1 MRTIS
6 WSEAG
11 GGSIH
16 LLDQTKLPLSVEEL
30 VITKPAEL
38 VAAIQ
43 RLSVRGAPALGVAGA
58 LGVALILRNSEREGW
73 SAEDTERQI
82 LTLKNAR
89 PTAVNLAW
97 GVNEVTPLVANGS
110 SEVLRRA
117 LEIAAEDG
125 ASCRA
130 MGNLGAEFLIKKLG
144 NRKLRILTH
153 CNTGALATT
162 EWGTALGVVQELH
175 SRGLIEEVFADETR
189 PLLQGAR
196 LTAWELQQSGIPY
209 RILPDGAAA
218 SALFSGL
225 IDAVLIGA
233 DRIAKN
239 GDSANKIGSLGV
251 AVAANQVGVPF
262 LVVAP
267 ESTVDRS
274 IATGSEIEI
283 EFRSDEEVT
292 KFAGLQTAPIGSRT
306 YNPAFDV
313 TPARYISAV
322 VTDKSVYEV
331 SSGASL

>member
-58 LGVALILRNSEREGW
+58 LGVALILRNSEQEGW
-73 SAEDTERQI
+73 SATDTEREI
-82 LTLKNAR
+82 LALKNAR

-97 GVNEVTPLVANGS
+97 GVNEVTPLVPKGS
-110 SEVLRRA
+110 AEVLRRA

-130 MGNLGAEFLIKKLG
+130 MGKLGAEFLIKKLG

-162 EWGTALGVVQELH
+162 EWGTALGVVQELY

-196 LTAWELQQSGIPY
+196 LTAWELQQAGIPY

-233 DRIAKN
+233 DRIATN

-292 KFAGLQTAPIGSRT
+292 RFAGVQTAPLGSRT

-313 TPARYISAV
+313 TPARYIAAV
-322 VTDKSVYEV
+322 VTDKNVYEV